1 LNAIVLGASGSTSSS
16 FIVNEYQGNT
26 EITTST
32 RKNSSTFLALSR
44 FGTFSTI
51 ETLLPNGKEFLIL
64 FLKEYLFSVALF
76 SREMKDYFF
85 DLFPGQQTFYIFFGS
100 NSKTQ
105 ISNQVSSTL
114 PALDQLEIVE
124 FNPNQPV
131 TSNDACY
138 VPGIRRW
145 SSLHISIYILEL
157 IFYAFLMI
165 ITIIFYVLQV
175 QPLYSRGLT
184 PILGAF
190 AQFLALLGEIYVFT
204 LTVEEISKYNCLFNI
219 IFYYGGSQLSIILIP
234 FHVYFFLNLIE

>member
-1 LNAIVLGASGSTSSS
+1 LNAIVLGASGTTSSS
-16 FIVNEYQGNT
+16 LIVNEYQGNT
-26 EITTST
+26 EITTSP
-32 RKNSSTFLALSR
+32 RKNSSTFLALTRS
-44 FGTFSTI
+44 GTFSTI
-51 ETLLPNGKEFLIL
+51 ETLLPNGKEFLFLLI
-64 FLKEYLFSVALF
+64 FLKEYLFSVALY
-76 SREMKDYFF
+76 SKDMKDSFF
-85 DLFPGQQTFYIFFGS
+85 DLFPGQQTFYLFFGS

-105 ISNQVSSTL
+105 ISNKVSSTL
-114 PALDQLEIVE
+114 PELDQLEIVE

-131 TSNDACY
+131 TTGNACY
-138 VPGIRRW
+138 IPGIRRW
-145 SSLHISIYILEL
+145 SSLHLSIYILEL

-234 FHVYFFLNLIE
+234 FHVNFF